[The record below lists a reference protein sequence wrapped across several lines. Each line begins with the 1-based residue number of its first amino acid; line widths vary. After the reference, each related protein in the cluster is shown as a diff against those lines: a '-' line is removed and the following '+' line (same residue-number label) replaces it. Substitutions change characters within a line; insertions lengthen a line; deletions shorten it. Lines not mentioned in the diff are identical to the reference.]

1 MTTMLRGLGD
11 RMSYRIGNGAGF
23 LIPATAQSG
32 AAHSASS
39 SPVAHSLPLGS
50 VGNRLAVRVVSG
62 NRLMREALAA
72 LLRQQPTFS
81 VGTSAPESIR
91 KDDFIPASSRE
102 ITVLDHTADSDNIV
116 ELTRA
121 LRQRAPGAGIV
132 VFGIPRDA
140 SLMPFVDAG
149 ICGFVMQEASSEEL
163 VATIGSVAAG
173 RPVPLAS
180 SGHTGALAHTVKHH
194 SATSSAF
201 QERTVHLTRR
211 EQQIIGLIV
220 EGLCNKEIAARLGIT
235 LHTVKSH
242 VHNLLAKLSVDSR
255 LGLAALAR
263 RQMMSMD
270 HDAVFAIAR

>member
-11 RMSYRIGNGAGF
+11 RMGYRIGNGAGF

-32 AAHSASS
+32 AAHGASS
-39 SPVAHSLPLGS
+39 SAVSHNVPLGAL
-50 VGNRLAVRVVSG
+50 GNRLAVRVVSG

-72 LLRQQPTFS
+72 LLRQQPSFT
-81 VGTSAPESIR
+81 VGTSAPENIR

-102 ITVLDHTADSDNIV
+102 ITVLDHTADSDHIV
-116 ELTRA
+116 ELSRA
-121 LRQRAPGAGIV
+121 LRQRAPSAGIV
-132 VFGIPRDA
+132 VFGIPREV
-140 SLMPFVDAG
+140 SLLPFVDAG

-173 RPVPLAS
+173 RPVSLAM
-180 SGHTGALAHTVKHH
+180 SGQASVSTHAMRHHT
-194 SATSSAF
+194 ATSSTHH
-201 QERTVHLTRR
+201 ERTVHLTGR

-255 LGLAALAR
+255 LALAALAR
-263 RQMMSMD
+263 RQMMAMD
-270 HDAVFAIAR
+270 HDAMLSVAR